1 MKKIAQKLARSK
13 KNHYLC
19 TAFDKNVQGRMG
31 EWLKPA
37 VC

>member
-19 TAFDKNVQGRMG
+19 TAFDNQGRMG